1 MLVASYNKETMGDIL
16 ITMIRPDAEETEFIQ
31 KDNVVRIFDP
41 KTNETTGFNFLNA
54 SAVLGTLDSKG
65 PVTLNAA
72 QVNALN
78 KILDEAGFDP
88 EIVVDI
94 EPKFVVGY
102 VKSAKPHPDSDH
114 LQITETMVDQGKV
127 VQIVSGSPNMVEH
140 IKVVVAKVGAIMP
153 DGLVIWPGK
162 LRGIES
168 DGMIASGR
176 ELKLNNAP
184 QKKGALILPDD
195 FVVGEAFDFEKGNHI
210 FD

>member
-94 EPKFVVGY
+94 KPKFVVGY

-168 DGMIASGR
+168 DGMIVSGR

>member
-168 DGMIASGR
+168 DGMIVSGR

>member
-65 PVTLNAA
+65 PVTLNVA

-168 DGMIASGR
+168 DGMIVSGR

>member
-65 PVTLNAA
+65 SVTLNAA

-78 KILDEAGFDP
+78 KILDKAGFDP

-168 DGMIASGR
+168 DGMIVSGR